1 MRQKLK
7 LKQKLKRTDLS
18 TTSFLPIRAATWGS
32 PINQE
37 IIKKEII
44 MKKITALLCTAILA
58 LGLTAC
64 GSKEK
69 EVTVDTAKLASEL
82 QETITSDT
90 LSETAS
96 DMLPSIYFF
105 EADDVAESVAYASSG
120 ATACEIAVVKN
131 TDSKNTENMEKLFQT
146 RVDNQSALY
155 ASYNQGEVDKLDKA
169 IIKSVGAYT
178 VLCVCDDVD
187 AANKILSNYGF

>member
-1 MRQKLK
+1 
-7 LKQKLKRTDLS
+7 
-18 TTSFLPIRAATWGS
+18 
-32 PINQE
+32 
-37 IIKKEII
+37 
-44 MKKITALLCTAILA
+44 MKKLTTLLCTAFLV

-64 GSKEK
+64 GGSK
-69 EVTVDTAKLASEL
+69 EVTVDPAKLAGEL
-82 QETITSDT
+82 QAAVTSDT

-105 EADDVAESVAYASSG
+105 EEDAIEEGVAFASSG
-120 ATACEIAVVKN
+120 ATACEIAVVKS
-131 TDSKNTENMEKLFQT
+131 TDAKNTANVEKLFQT

-169 IIKSVGAYT
+169 IIKSTGAYT

-187 AANKILSNYGF
+187 KANEILKGYGF